1 MRTKTIHKAKLIV
14 AIESFKNKPIPLCDN
29 PHMTIHT
36 VSVYD
41 NRTNEFWSE
50 EKIKERGI
58 IYFAD
63 VDDLKETLNWNLNGD
78 SSKYQF
84 KWGQS
89 SKIKSEGKA
98 YIFD

>member
-1 MRTKTIHKAKLIV
+1 MRTKTLHKAKLVITV
-14 AIESFKNKPIPLCDN
+14 ESYKDKPIVNDN
-29 PHMTIHT
+29 PHITIRT

-41 NRTNEFWSE
+41 NRTNEFWNE
-50 EKIKERGI
+50 ERIKERGI
-58 IYFAD
+58 VNFLN
-63 VDDLKETLNWNLNGD
+63 VEDLKETLNWNLNGD

-89 SKIKSEGKA
+89 IKSKSEGKA

>member
-1 MRTKTIHKAKLIV
+1 MRRKTLQQAKLVVTVESYKGKSIV
-14 AIESFKNKPIPLCDN
+14 ENN
-29 PHMTIHT
+29 PHLTIQA

-50 EKIKERGI
+50 ERIKERGI
-58 IYFAD
+58 KYFLNID
-63 VDDLKETLNWNLNGD
+63 ELKETLNWHTNGD

-84 KWGQS
+84 KWAQS
-89 SKIKSEGKA
+89 NKEKSTGCA

>member
-1 MRTKTIHKAKLIV
+1 MRTKILHNAKLIV
-14 AIESFKNKPIPLCDN
+14 TVESYKNKPIVDDN
-29 PHMTIHT
+29 PLLTIRT

-50 EKIKERGI
+50 EQIEERGI
-58 IYFAD
+58 EYFLD
-63 VDDLKETLNWNLNGD
+63 VEDLKSTLNWNLNGD

-89 SKIKSEGKA
+89 SKTRSEGKA
-98 YIFD
+98 YVFH